1 MCAEALEGDCID
13 NQLVSLA
20 EEDIPGD
27 DYITNTYGN
36 KEHPAATSILVH

>member
-13 NQLVSLA
+13 NQLVSLT

-27 DYITNTYGN
+27 NNIGDSYGN
-36 KEHPAATSILVH
+36 KEYPAAASNVVH